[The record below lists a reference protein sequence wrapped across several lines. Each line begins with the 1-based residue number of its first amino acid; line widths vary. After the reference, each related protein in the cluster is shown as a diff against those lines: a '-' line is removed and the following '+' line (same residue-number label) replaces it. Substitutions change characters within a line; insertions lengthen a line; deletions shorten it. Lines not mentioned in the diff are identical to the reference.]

1 MLLDM
6 LIETGEVFGAIT
18 LLAGLMAL
26 YPRTRR
32 VAYATLRFCKRHM
45 PPWMLGVMAA
55 CAFFPGQADE
65 AIVIPILLALV
76 LRDAR
81 KRTIFRRYLAVSWAH
96 R

>member
-45 PPWMLGVMAA
+45 SPWMLAVVGA
-55 CAFFPGQADE
+55 CVFFPGQVDE

-81 KRTIFRRYLAVSWAH
+81 KRAIFRRYLVIAWNP